1 MQDSTSLYLLIAIGG
16 LMLIFLVVNVAMW
29 LQGFCKELEYL
40 NREIART
47 SGEEQAHWKRRKRRL
62 LLSLIPFVGR

>member
-1 MQDSTSLYLLIAIGG
+1 MKDSTSLYLLIVIGA

-29 LQGFCKELEYL
+29 LQGFCKELDYL

-47 SGEEQAHWKRRKRRL
+47 SGEEREHWKRRKRRL
-62 LLSLIPFVGR
+62 LLSLISFAGR